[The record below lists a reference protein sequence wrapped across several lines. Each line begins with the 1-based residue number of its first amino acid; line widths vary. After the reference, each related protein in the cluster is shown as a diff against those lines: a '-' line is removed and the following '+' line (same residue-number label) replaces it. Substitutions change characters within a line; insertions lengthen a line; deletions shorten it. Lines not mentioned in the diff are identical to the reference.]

1 MSTELYEE
9 KYPNQG
15 NQYFKRIMRFR
26 NNRVAK
32 FFANNHGGIYKGWVE
47 GKTTFKITRGAK
59 SKTYISGNDKGCYIV
74 VWEY

>member
-32 FFANNHGGIYKGWVE
+32 FFADNHGGIYKGWVE
-47 GKTTFKITRGAK
+47 GNTTF
-59 SKTYISGNDKGCYIV
+59 
-74 VWEY
+74 

>member
-26 NNRVAK
+26 NNRVAM
-32 FFANNHGGIYKGWVE
+32 FFADNHGGIYKGWVE
-47 GKTTFKITRGAK
+47 ENTTFTIKRGDEPITFV
-59 SKTYISGNDKGCYIV
+59 SEGCYVV
-74 VWEY
+74 VWE

>member
-32 FFANNHGGIYKGWVE
+32 YFANNHGGIYKGWVE
-47 GKTTFKITRGAK
+47 GKTTFKITRGAGP
-59 SKTYISGNDKGCYIV
+59 ISGSEKGCYIV

>member
-47 GKTTFKITRGAK
+47 GKTTFKSTRGAGP
-59 SKTYISGNDKGCYIV
+59 ISGNEKGCYIV